1 MRALDL
7 NAATRD
13 LLAPVCRTCTW
24 WQGELNGTAD
34 EDPRALWERT
44 VESEAG
50 MFGRAL
56 IDGEAVLGWMQVA
69 PARLVP
75 RARHLPAGPPSPDA
89 WLLTCAYFY
98 DEEYLGGFQHLLL
111 EIEASLKHRR
121 VAALEAFAVRR
132 APAGAPFTGYLRRL
146 NLFHPEVLEG
156 GGFRPVR
163 SCGDVARYRLDL
175 ATVVAAPRRSRAL
188 EEVERS
194 GAAAL
199 PV

>member
-1 MRALDL
+1 MPAGPGDDL
-7 NAATRD
+7 R
-13 LLAPVCRTCTW
+13 LR
-24 WQGELNGTAD
+24 
-34 EDPRALWERT
+34 WEQA
-44 VESEAG
+44 VEAEAG

-56 IDGEAVLGWMQVA
+56 IDGDAVLGWMQAA
-69 PARLVP
+69 PAALVP
-75 RARHLPAGPPSPDA
+75 RARHLPAGPASPDA

-98 DEEYLGGFQHLLL
+98 DEEYLGGFQQLLL
-111 EIEASLKHRR
+111 EIEAALKHRR
-121 VAALEAFAVRR
+121 VPALEAFAARR
-132 APAGAPFTGYLRRL
+132 VPAGAPFTGYLRRL

-163 SCGDVARYRLDL
+163 ACGDVARYRLDL
-175 ATVVAAPRRSRAL
+175 ATVVAAPRHSRAL

>member
-24 WQGELNGTAD
+24 WQAD
-34 EDPRALWERT
+34 LPCGPQDDARVWWEDA
-44 VESEAG
+44 VEGEAG
-50 MFGRAL
+50 LFGRAL
-56 IDGEAVLGWMQVA
+56 LDGEAVIGWMQAA
-69 PARLVP
+69 PASLVP
-75 RARHLPAGPPSPDA
+75 RARRLPAGPPSADA

-98 DEEYLGGFQHLLL
+98 DEEFLGGFQQLLL

-121 VAALEAFAVRR
+121 VSALEAFAPRR
-132 APAGAPFTGYLRRL
+132 ARPEGRLRGYLRDQ

-156 GGFRPVR
+156 GGFHAVCV
-163 SCGDVARYRLDL
+163 SGDVARYRLDL
-175 ATVVAAPRRSRAL
+175 ATVVAAPRHSRLL
-188 EEVERS
+188 ESVEP
-194 GAAAL
+194 GAAAQ